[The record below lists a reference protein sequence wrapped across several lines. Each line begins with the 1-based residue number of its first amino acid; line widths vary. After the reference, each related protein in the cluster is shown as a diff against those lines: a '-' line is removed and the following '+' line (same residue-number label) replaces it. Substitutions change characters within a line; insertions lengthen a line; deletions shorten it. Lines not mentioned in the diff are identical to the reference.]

1 MIYYLYKGK
10 VMELQIEKNIPLP
23 PVNRG
28 RQSKYDFVLQMQ
40 QGDSV
45 LAPTQHV
52 ASALVARLRTV
63 GYKAATRKVE
73 GGIRVWR
80 IQ

>member
-1 MIYYLYKGK
+1 
-10 VMELQIEKNIPLP
+10 MELRIEKNIPLP
-23 PVNRG
+23 PKQK
-28 RQSKYDFVLQMQ
+28 RQSKYDFVIHME

-45 LAPTQHV
+45 FAPTPHI
-52 ASALVARLRTV
+52 ASAIVAKLRTV
-63 GYKAATRKVE
+63 GYKGATRKVE